1 MYMCTCVLHKG
12 AMFGVLATG
21 EAFSALVSSVAW
33 PNIYDA
39 IIDHNL
45 RPGITYLFMAG
56 VALLATPLLM

>member
-1 MYMCTCVLHKG
+1 
-12 AMFGVLATG
+12 MFGVLATG